1 MWNYINQAEWFMSA
15 IGTFRAIC
23 ESVSVF
29 WCIFGLRVGH
39 VGDFRVTS
47 VAVCSGWLR
56 VAPRR
61 RRSCFVA
68 SHPGPL
74 CCTSAGESQLPT
86 KLAVLSLEIRRI
98 CASLLLR
105 GLPDRFR
112 NGVTRSHAVH
122 LLACS
127 ADCRPLHCRE
137 RVRSPRIAYSR
148 ELSLMCEIALIL
160 DVHFGFRPT

>member
-1 MWNYINQAEWFMSA
+1 MWNCINQAEWFMSA
-15 IGTFRAIC
+15 IGTFCAIC

-29 WCIFGLRVGH
+29 WCIFRAQGGACRRFSRYVSCYA
-39 VGDFRVTS
+39 FRL
-47 VAVCSGWLR
+47 VARSATPPQVLFR
-56 VAPRR
+56 RIAPW
-61 RRSCFVA
+61 
-68 SHPGPL
+68 PPY
-74 CCTSAGESQLPT
+74 CTLAGESQLPT

-112 NGVTRSHAVH
+112 NGVTCSHAVH
-122 LLACS
+122 LLTCN
-127 ADCRPLHCRE
+127 ADRCPLHCRE